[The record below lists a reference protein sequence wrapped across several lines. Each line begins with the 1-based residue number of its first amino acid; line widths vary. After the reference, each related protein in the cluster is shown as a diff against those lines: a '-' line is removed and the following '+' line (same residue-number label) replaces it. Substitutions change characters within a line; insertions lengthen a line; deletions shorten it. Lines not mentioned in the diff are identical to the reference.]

1 MASLPVGHQG
11 MEAIVAGIASINV
24 SDPSPGA
31 SASAPSADNVI
42 SINHADCKDDTV
54 PRVTIV
60 ESLLTDKNVVIVGEG
75 NFTFTVALAA
85 IRNSWSGIVSTRYEP
100 VDDFNPKPEFDTV
113 KQECLEFCRKNHQGN
128 LRSKGIAYDDATVD
142 NYIQAIKAVQQP
154 SLGEEWLFGID
165 ATATPDN
172 LAIRG
177 KVVIFQCPWIP
188 QGPWP
193 ETPATLIASFLSH
206 MSTKQN
212 KGDYVLI
219 GITTRFPYVKSYK
232 LEDLLG
238 VGLSRGKDSSSM
250 YDFLGADDTFIVE
263 ILKHGY
269 HHISCRSDKDIHEDI
284 ITFHITLVFR
294 RNDATLPQPPVV
306 PQPNI

>member
-31 SASAPSADNVI
+31 SASAPSADDVI
-42 SINHADCKDDTV
+42 WINHAAYKNDTV
-54 PRVTIV
+54 PRVTMV
-60 ESLLTDKNVVIVGEG
+60 ESLLTKKNVVIVGEG

-85 IRNSWSGIVSTRYEP
+85 IRKSWSGIVSTRYES
-100 VDDFNPKPEFDTV
+100 VDESNPKPEFDTV
-113 KQECLEFCRKNHQGN
+113 KQECIEFCRKNHQGR
-128 LRSKGIAYDDATVD
+128 LREKGIAYDDATVD
-142 NYIQAIKAVQQP
+142 KYIKAIEKVQQP

-165 ATATPDN
+165 ATATPDS

-188 QGPWP
+188 KGPWP

-212 KGDYVLI
+212 EGDYVLI
-219 GITTRFPYVKSYK
+219 GITTYYPYVKNYE

-238 VGLSRGKDSSSM
+238 KGLSRRKDSSGM

-269 HHISCRSDKDIHEDI
+269 HHTSCHAKTDIHKDI
-284 ITFHITLVFR
+284 ITSHIILVFQ
-294 RNDATLPQPPVV
+294 RNDATPSTST
-306 PQPNI
+306 